1 MFAGENK
8 YFQVNKKRAARSS
21 VCVCALILELENNEL
36 RLTHP
41 DLWTNEIRGKIG
53 LLKKNEPK
61 EYSTGAS
68 GRRGAKV

>member
-1 MFAGENK
+1 MFAGGNK
-8 YFQVNKKRAARSS
+8 YLKVNKKRAARSS
-21 VCVCALILELENNEL
+21 VCVCALILELENKEL

-41 DLWTNEIRGKIG
+41 DLWTKETRGKIG
-53 LLKKNEPK
+53 LLRKNESK